1 MKNEP
6 GFLIHWSE
14 VRTLPGAQQSSV
26 EQAGSRAD
34 ACPSCPPNSSPS
46 TPTGTKPVHEGP
58 CKLSVGHGL
67 FALID
72 AADFE
77 RFGKHAWNC
86 TPDDRRHLYPRRNIR
101 LGRGRKA
108 PRKTLFLHREILGA
122 KPGQLVD
129 HRDGNPLNCQRSNLR
144 FCDHRQ
150 NSANV
155 TSSKNQKGGRFKGV
169 NWHPKA
175 KKWQASIAAGEVRA
189 NGKRKLVYLG
199 LFTDPVEAARAYDA
213 AAIKAFGE
221 FAALNFPTQE
231 RGS

>member
-1 MKNEP
+1 M
-6 GFLIHWSE
+6 
-14 VRTLPGAQQSSV
+14 
-26 EQAGSRAD
+26 
-34 ACPSCPPNSSPS
+34 
-46 TPTGTKPVHEGP
+46 
-58 CKLSVGHGL
+58 
-67 FALID
+67 
-72 AADFE
+72 
-77 RFGKHAWNC
+77 
-86 TPDDRRHLYPRRNIR
+86 
-101 LGRGRKA
+101 GRGRKA